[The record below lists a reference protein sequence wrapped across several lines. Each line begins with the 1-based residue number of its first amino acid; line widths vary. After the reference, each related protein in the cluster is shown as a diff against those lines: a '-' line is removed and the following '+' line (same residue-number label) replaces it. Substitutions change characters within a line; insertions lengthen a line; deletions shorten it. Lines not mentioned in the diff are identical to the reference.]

1 MTRTQKIALTIVWK
15 IALTSGV
22 VALAARP
29 HGHISLLGRS
39 ISRPT
44 QFPQPVLMPINTNHD
59 LCNQSLSAAPYR
71 FPTLGELGLDHTR
84 LYLAPIK
91 PRWIEP
97 PRNLSQFTNGYD
109 WRQNE
114 ER

>member
-1 MTRTQKIALTIVWK
+1 MTRTQKIALMIIWK
-15 IALTSGV
+15 IALMPGG
-22 VALAARP
+22 VALAAGAHRP
-29 HGHISLLGRS
+29 ATLGRS

-44 QFPQPVLMPINTNHD
+44 QFPQPVLIPINTNHD

-71 FPTLGELGLDHTR
+71 FSTLGELGLDHTQ

>member
-15 IALTSGV
+15 IALMPGV
-22 VALAARP
+22 VAKAAGAHRP
-29 HGHISLLGRS
+29 ATLGRS

-44 QFPQPVLMPINTNHD
+44 QFPQPVLIPIDTNHD
-59 LCNQSLSAAPYR
+59 LCSRSLLGAPYR
-71 FPTLGELGLDHTR
+71 FSTLAELGLDRTQIH
-84 LYLAPIK
+84 LAPIK